1 MKTLNPYSINPATA
15 RQQWSEFSAL
25 IGSKPKLKERSE
37 ILPFFSA
44 RHDLSLLISYY
55 YPTIR
60 NPDVIAHEFP
70 LGGDFKADL
79 VVGDSTTREYL
90 LVEFEDAAD
99 NSIFSGKK
107 AKREWSRRFEG
118 AFSQLVDWI
127 WKLEDMR
134 STSDFAH
141 TFGGRDASF
150 HGLIMTGKGLTLSQ
164 SETARLRWRIEH
176 TMVNSKR
183 IEVKSFDALL
193 DDADYWLRTYM
204 HV

>member
-1 MKTLNPYSINPATA
+1 MKTLSPHSINPTTA
-15 RQQWSEFSAL
+15 RKQWGELSTL
-25 IGSKPKLKERSE
+25 LGSKPKLDERSE

-44 RHDLSLLISYY
+44 RQDLSLLISYY
-55 YPTIR
+55 YPAIR
-60 NPDVIAHEFP
+60 KPNVIAHEFP

-79 VVGDSTTREYL
+79 VVGDSKTREYL
-90 LVEFEDAAD
+90 LVEFEDAS
-99 NSIFSGKK
+99 NSSIFSGKK
-107 AKREWSRRFEG
+107 AKRDWTRRFEG

-141 TFGGRDASF
+141 TFGDRDASF
-150 HGLIMTGKGLTLSQ
+150 HGLIVTGKDLALSP

-183 IEVKSFDALL
+183 IEVKSFNALL
-193 DDADYWLRTYM
+193 EDANYWLSTYM

>member
-1 MKTLNPYSINPATA
+1 VKMLSPHSIDPAIA
-15 RQQWSEFSAL
+15 RKQWGQL
-25 IGSKPKLKERSE
+25 TTMLGSKPKLDERKD

-55 YPTIR
+55 YPAIR
-60 NPDVIAHEFP
+60 KPDVIAHEFP
-70 LGGDFKADL
+70 IGGDFKADL

-90 LVEFEDAAD
+90 LVEFEDASSS
-99 NSIFSGKK
+99 SIFSGKK
-107 AKREWSRRFEG
+107 AKRDWARRFEG

-134 STSDFAH
+134 STSDFTH
-141 TFGGRDASF
+141 TFGGSDASF
-150 HGLIMTGKGLTLSQ
+150 HGLIVTGKDLKLSP

-176 TMVNSKR
+176 TMVDSKR
-183 IEVKSFDALL
+183 IEVKSFDAFLN
-193 DDADYWLRTYM
+193 DADYWLSNYM